1 MLILMASIQI
11 PASQLP
17 SINAVLSVLVS
28 RYGTVDNIPDKEW
41 ERLLPPATAGAVK
54 TIISSMDCAYPSPS
68 TVMRAVVECL
78 A

>member
-1 MLILMASIQI
+1 
-11 PASQLP
+11 
-17 SINAVLSVLVS
+17 
-28 RYGTVDNIPDKEW
+28 VDNIPDKEW

-68 TVMRAVVECL
+68 TVMRAVVECV

>member
-1 MLILMASIQI
+1 LT
-11 PASQLP
+11 
-17 SINAVLSVLVS
+17 VLVT

-54 TIISSMDCAYPSPS
+54 NVLSSMDGAYPSPS
-68 TVMRAVVECL
+68 TVMRAVVECM